1 VAFLKRAAFLLLV
14 VLLLAA
20 VAAAP
25 AAAAPEPSVEY
36 GVKAAFLYNF
46 TKFVEWPPGA
56 DQGDLALCVFGEDP
70 FGRSLDALAQG
81 ERLEG
86 RRLVVRHPA
95 ALGDLKACHVL
106 FVSRSE
112 RGRTREILAG
122 LGDAPVLTVAD
133 LDGFL
138 DQGGMI
144 GLVVEENK
152 VRFQIRQ
159 DVAERSR
166 LRISSKL
173 LSLAKPW
180 SPAGGG
186 RGAQ

>member
-1 VAFLKRAAFLLLV
+1 VAFLKRAAC
-14 VLLLAA
+14 LLLA
-20 VAAAP
+20 VLGVAP
-25 AAAAPEPSVEY
+25 ALLAATADPSVEY

-46 TKFVEWPPGA
+46 TKFVDWPSGA
-56 DQGDLALCVFGEDP
+56 GQGDLALCVFGEDP
-70 FGRSLDALAQG
+70 FGRSLEILAQG

-95 ALGDLKACHVL
+95 ALGELKACHVL

-159 DVAERSR
+159 DVAERCR

>member
-1 VAFLKRAAFLLLV
+1 MALLKRAAL
-14 VLLLAA
+14 LLLA
-20 VAAAP
+20 VLGVVPLLSAAKADP
-25 AAAAPEPSVEY
+25 AVEY

-46 TKFVEWPPGA
+46 TKFVDWPPGA

-70 FGRSLDALAQG
+70 FGRSLETLAQG

-112 RGRTREILAG
+112 RGRTREILSS

-138 DQGGMI
+138 DQGGII
-144 GLVVEENK
+144 GLIVEENK

-166 LRISSKL
+166 LKISSKL